1 MTSQKLFEPLNVGR
15 MKLKHRVVM
24 APLTRMRASV
34 PGNMANDMNAEHYG
48 QRASEGGL
56 IIAEASQVVPGG
68 SAAPTTPGIYS
79 AEQVAGWRKV
89 AEAIHA
95 KGGHVYL
102 QLWHVGRVSHSSL
115 QPDGGAPRAPSPVP
129 MSVKVGT
136 ATGER
141 VAAETPRALTVEE
154 IGALVQ
160 AYAQA
165 ARNAIA
171 AGFDGVEIHSANGYL
186 LEQFLQSR
194 SNQRT
199 DRYGGSIENRCRIVL
214 EVTRAVVDAIG
225 ADRTAIRLS
234 PYGVANDSGEADP
247 MPLYTHLVGELDKL
261 GLAYLHLIEP
271 RASGAGQG
279 EVDHQDVPSAAVL
292 FRPLWR
298 GVLIT
303 AGNFRGDSAEAMVA
317 AGHAD
322 AIAFGR
328 LFTSN
333 PDLPKR
339 IRVGAELTPYN
350 RATFYTRGAEGYV
363 DFPEMGAA

>member
-1 MTSQKLFEPLNVGR
+1 MGSQKLFEPLKVGR
-15 MKLKHRVVM
+15 MQLGHRVVM
-24 APLTRMRASV
+24 APLTRMRATV
-34 PGNMANDMNAEHYG
+34 PGNMANDMNALHYG
-48 QRASEGGL
+48 QRASQGGL

-68 SAAPTTPGIYS
+68 SAGPTTPGIYS
-79 AEQVAGWRKV
+79 TEQVAGWKKV
-89 AEAIHA
+89 ADAIHA
-95 KGGHVYL
+95 KGGYVFL

-115 QPDGGAPRAPSPVP
+115 QPDGGAPRAPSAVP

-141 VAAETPRALTVEE
+141 VEAETPRAMTAEE

-194 SNQRT
+194 TNKRA

-225 ADRTAIRLS
+225 ADRTGIRLS
-234 PYGVANDSGEADP
+234 PYGIANDSGEADP
-247 MPLYTHLVGELDKL
+247 MPLYSHLVGELDKF

-279 EVDHQDVPSAAVL
+279 EVDHKDVPSAAVL
-292 FRPLWR
+292 FRPMWH
-298 GVLIT
+298 GVLMT

-317 AGHAD
+317 SGNAD

-333 PDLPKR
+333 PDLPNR
-339 IRVGAELTPYN
+339 IRRGAELTPYN
-350 RATFYTRGAEGYV
+350 RATFYTRGPEGYV